1 MQIFVERKKAKKC
14 KKISVSRGK
23 LLLSG
28 ISGFQSLPGSKNS
41 GEEKNYPN
49 APENKLFK

>member
-28 ISGFQSLPGSKNS
+28 MSGFQSLPGSRHPGQKKQNS
-41 GEEKNYPN
+41 LKTS
-49 APENKLFK
+49 A